1 MLGGSAHVLRHNS
14 IGRCVCVF
22 DRGTIVYFCGT
33 VLQPAS
39 FAHRCGGTK
48 VWGLVSTLR
57 SRLAVLGGLVSVFF
71 VFLLLF
77 VLLFLVGPPI
87 NLLTTLHECS
97 CFCFFLFL
105 LFLFLLFLKP
115 STTKMC
121 FDRGNVCN

>member
-39 FAHRCGGTK
+39 FTHSSGRTK
-48 VWGLVSTLR
+48 VWGPVSTLR

-77 VLLFLVGPPI
+77 VLLFVVMLVIGPPI
-87 NLLTTLHECS
+87 NLLTTKHEC
-97 CFCFFLFL
+97 CCFFSLFEA
-105 LFLFLLFLKP
+105 FNYK
-115 STTKMC
+115 
-121 FDRGNVCN
+121 NVF